1 MHRRRLSYYEDC
13 QDDKDDLSINQ
24 QTSSASSTA
33 SLNNKTE
40 MVTTAMNDLPPPSP
54 SPNLLWATKQQQVS
68 ETAYVPRTLHGFSH
82 RYRILPAF
90 PTSFYNDQPTLLL
103 PNVPS
108 MFFYFYKHFFKVD

>member
-13 QDDKDDLSINQ
+13 QDENDDLSINK

-40 MVTTAMNDLPPPSP
+40 MVTTAMNELPSP
-54 SPNLLWATKQQQVS
+54 SPSPTLLWATKQHQQQVS

-108 MFFYFYKHFFKVD
+108 MFLFLQTFF